1 MLMLYGI
8 LTLPEVLK
16 SQQGRSEEK
25 EGEEQEQ
32 DSKKLAWFLM
42 GLYEQARALCIPFW

>member
-1 MLMLYGI
+1 MLLSFPTSRKICSLVSMLMLYGI

-32 DSKKLAWFLM
+32 DSKKLA
-42 GLYEQARALCIPFW
+42 